1 MLPKLKMQKL
11 STNKLFFGKWPYKIE
26 CSVQGS
32 NLIRLRGI
40 EWVKKFCTDD
50 QFYKPPKVS
59 FRTHFETIKKDRL
72 LKFVDAV
79 EPFLDKEIKIRAEG
93 STFNFYTSDAAL
105 VTELEQALGWCIT
118 FIYSPENPE
127 EAEFLV
133 NNRNKVICEAIPY
146 GKYTHKVCFKEKIP
160 RDKRLQFWSWISKY
174 DEDTVKIGRS
184 TEGFMIGTKQYV
196 ANPFC
201 YVSNAKFLTMM
212 SLVVGEYIQ
221 KIEEFVPRSTLLL

>member
-93 STFNFYTSDAAL
+93 STFNFYTNDALL
-105 VTELEQALGWCIT
+105 VNDLEQALAWCIT
-118 FIYSPENPE
+118 
-127 EAEFLV
+127 
-133 NNRNKVICEAIPY
+133 
-146 GKYTHKVCFKEKIP
+146 
-160 RDKRLQFWSWISKY
+160 
-174 DEDTVKIGRS
+174 
-184 TEGFMIGTKQYV
+184 
-196 ANPFC
+196 
-201 YVSNAKFLTMM
+201 
-212 SLVVGEYIQ
+212 YI
-221 KIEEFVPRSTLLL
+221 